1 MPTKLGH
8 LSRGPG
14 AATFISF
21 FFIVFLNQLDL
32 SQSLLILLAFFLIYP
47 LYFIIF
53 QFNNRIYFGFIF
65 ISLLKFQINIL
76 IFSWFKCLF

>member
-14 AATFISF
+14 AATFFSF

-53 QFNNRIYFGFIF
+53 QFNNLIYFGFIF